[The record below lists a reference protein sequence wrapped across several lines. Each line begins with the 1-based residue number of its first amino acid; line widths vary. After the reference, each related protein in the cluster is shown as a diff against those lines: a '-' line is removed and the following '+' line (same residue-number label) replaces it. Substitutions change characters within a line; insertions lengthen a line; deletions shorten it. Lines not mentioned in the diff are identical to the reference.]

1 MTENKQDCPY
11 GLWSSPVTASAAGQK
26 LRMEDVQFDSSGES
40 ILWVEGRSG
49 LGALVRQKSGDAR
62 RDLTG
67 ASFSVRGSVG
77 YGGGEFSTHGG
88 SVIFAEKNGR
98 LYKSGLDEGDPVPLT
113 PPYGAFADPQ
123 ISPDGL
129 WVLSVFSDGN
139 TDLITLVDA
148 DGQSWP
154 IQLVKGA
161 DFYMWP
167 RWHPGGKIVA
177 WVEWNHPNMP
187 WDGTRLMLGRLDGTP
202 PRLIDSHVVAGDR
215 SESVSQPQFSSDGRY
230 LSYIITRGDWE
241 DLVLLELQ
249 TGDSRV
255 LIAGDGFHLSQPAW
269 VQGERYYGWSAD
281 NREILYIR
289 NHGGLASLWKV
300 DIDTGIST
308 SINTSPYTWI
318 YQLSVSPKNHEAVF
332 LASAPGIPTRAV
344 RWDGSMLQVVAYS
357 DTERLPEAFFPVS
370 KPLQWTAGDGS
381 PVYGTY
387 YPPTHPNFHSD
398 GLPPAIL
405 YIHGGPTSEQPVSFS
420 AERLFFTSRGYA
432 WLDVNYRGSSGFGR
446 SYLQA
451 LRGCWGQADVE
462 DAALAAGALIE
473 NELADPGKL
482 IIRGGSAG
490 GYTVLNALIH
500 YPGLFKAGICQY
512 GVTNMF
518 TLAQDTHKFEARYLD
533 SMVGPLPEAA
543 QKYHD
548 WSPVFHADKI
558 RDALAVFQG
567 SADRVVPPSQS
578 EEIVDALRRRG
589 IPIVYRLYEGEGHGF
604 RKEETL
610 TDYYREVERFLQQFV
625 LFAV

>member
-1 MTENKQDCPY
+1 MTENRQDCPY
-11 GLWSSPVTASAAGQK
+11 GLWPSPVTAAVAGQK
-26 LRMEDVQFDSSGES
+26 LRMEDAQFDSSGES

-49 LGALVRQKSGDAR
+49 VGALVRQKTGDAR

-67 ASFSVRGSVG
+67 TSFSVRGGVG
-77 YGGGEFSTHGG
+77 YGGGEFSTHGNF
-88 SVIFAEKNGR
+88 VIFAEKNGR
-98 LYKSGLDEGDPVPLT
+98 LYKTGLDEGDPVPLT
-113 PPYGAFADPQ
+113 PSYGAFADPQ
-123 ISPDGL
+123 ISPDGQ
-129 WVLSVFSDGN
+129 WVLSVFSDGA
-139 TDLITLVDA
+139 TDLISLVDA
-148 DGQSWP
+148 NGLSWP

-187 WDGTRLMLGRLDGTP
+187 WDGTRLMLGKLDGTP
-202 PRLIDSHVVAGDR
+202 PRLIDSHIVAGDNA
-215 SESVSQPQFSSDGRY
+215 ESVSQPQFSADGRY
-230 LSYIITRGDWE
+230 LSYIVTHGDWE

-249 TGDSRV
+249 TGESKI
-255 LIAGDGFHLSQPAW
+255 LIAGDGFHLAQPAW
-269 VQGERYYGWSAD
+269 VQGERFYGWSAG
-281 NREILYIR
+281 NQEIMYIR
-289 NHGGLASLWKV
+289 NQAGKASLWKV
-300 DIDTGIST
+300 DIETGESTPIDTAA
-308 SINTSPYTWI
+308 YTWI
-318 YQLSVSPKNHEAVF
+318 YQLSVSPKSDEAAF
-332 LASAPGIPTRAV
+332 LASAPGIPTRVV
-344 RWDGSMLQVVAYS
+344 RWDGSNLRVVAYS
-357 DTERLPEAFFPVS
+357 DTERLPETFFPDS
-370 KPLQWTAGDGS
+370 KPLQWTAGDGT
-381 PVYGTY
+381 PVHGTY
-387 YPPTHPNFHSD
+387 YPPTHPHYQSD

-405 YIHGGPTSEQPVSFS
+405 YIHGGPTSEQPVCYS
-420 AERLFFTSRGYA
+420 AERLFFTSRGFA

-451 LRGCWGQADVE
+451 LRDRWGQVDVE

-548 WSPVFHADKI
+548 WSPVFHVDKI
-558 RDALAVFQG
+558 QDALAVFQG

-610 TDYYREVERFLQQFV
+610 MDYYREVERFLQQFV